1 MNTYTTERNIQ
12 ILISLLKAHNV
23 KKVIASPGTTNISFV
38 ESIRND
44 DFFEIFS
51 CVDERSAAYLAC
63 GLASDT
69 KEPVVI
75 TCTGATASRNYFSG
89 LTEAYYRKLPIIAI
103 TATQHLGRIG
113 QNIAQT
119 IDRYEQP
126 NDTVK
131 LSVQLQ
137 SVYTDEDA
145 WACNVNVNKAILE
158 TRRNGGGPVHIN
170 MVTTYSN
177 DFSAKK
183 LPRERVIKR
192 IQNNDIF
199 PDIIKNKVA
208 IFVGNHEVWS
218 KELTKSV
225 DEFCEKYNGVVI
237 CDHTSNYNGK
247 YKILANLICNQ
258 DKYKSPLMDIDLLID
273 IGNVSGAY
281 MNIKPK
287 EVWRIN
293 PDGEVRDQFKK
304 LKYVFQIDELQF
316 FEKYNHNIIKE
327 KISED
332 YYKAWFDER
341 EKISKKIDDEK
352 LPFSNI
358 WMAKNTINLIP
369 DNSKVH
375 LAILNSLRSWNYF
388 DNKNN
393 NNVQFFC
400 NTGGF
405 GIDGVM
411 SSMIGASYANPNQII
426 YGIIGDLAFFY
437 DINSLGLR
445 NIANNLRIILIN
457 NGCGTEFHNYN
468 HRAMVA
474 SKNVGEFTAAD
485 GHNGNKSN
493 TLVKDY
499 AENLGFK
506 YISANNKKEYLDN
519 INEFFSNE
527 CSKSIIFEVF
537 TNSNDESEA
546 LKIINSLIVDEK
558 YVKKKEIKN
567 RIKKFI
573 GMNNI
578 QKIKNIIK
586 K

>member
-199 PDIIKNKVA
+199 PDIINNKVA